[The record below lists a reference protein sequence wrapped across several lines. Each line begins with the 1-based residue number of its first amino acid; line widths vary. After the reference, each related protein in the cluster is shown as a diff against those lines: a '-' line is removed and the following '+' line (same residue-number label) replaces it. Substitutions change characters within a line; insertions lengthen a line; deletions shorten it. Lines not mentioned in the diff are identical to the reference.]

1 MLKKM
6 LKWFA
11 VFFVAVAA
19 VFAALLFVPKDNGKA
34 YRIKIAKNQGISSV
48 SRNLARDGIV
58 YNRHVLVAA
67 AYITGAHNKTQSRLV
82 PTPFQYFRLGHF
94 AENPQRQTRCRYRS
108 NRRRFAFCHHA

>member
-48 SRNLARDGIV
+48 SRTLAEDGIV
-58 YNRHVLVAA
+58 YNRHVLVGH
-67 AYITGAHNKTQSRLV
+67 YPITAVTGHQDIAPGRKTD
-82 PTPFQYFRLGHF
+82 PGHF
-94 AENPQRQTRCRYRS
+94 FDWQRLQAAGFPVVR
-108 NRRRFAFCHHA
+108 

>member
-48 SRNLARDGIV
+48 SRTLAEDGVV

-67 AYITGAHNKTQSRLV
+67 AYLIGAHNKLNAGSYRL
-82 PTPFQYFRLGHF
+82 P
-94 AENPQRQTRCRYRS
+94 S
-108 NRRRFAFCHHA
+108 NILRMVAKREPSTI

>member
-34 YRIKIAKNQGISSV
+34 YRIKIAKTKASLPSAV
-48 SRNLARDGIV
+48 RLP
-58 YNRHVLVAA
+58 
-67 AYITGAHNKTQSRLV
+67 KTESFTTATFWSQP
-82 PTPFQYFRLGHF
+82 PT
-94 AENPQRQTRCRYRS
+94 
-108 NRRRFAFCHHA
+108 